1 MPRLSP
7 DRIVAAHAVIDAAFK
22 NTPQF
27 HPESLSKK
35 LGVELVVKVETQN
48 PIRSFKARGAQW
60 LVAQMR
66 QKSEG
71 ARHLVCTS
79 TGNFGQGM
87 SYAARAA
94 GMRASVFVPEDCNP
108 LKVEKMKGFGG
119 EVFLIPGDFS
129 QVRAAAE
136 KFAVEQGGKVVIDGR
151 EAAIA
156 EGAGTIGLE
165 LLDYPKPIATLVI
178 PLGDGALING
188 IAAIVK
194 GRAPE
199 TKVVGVCAAGAPAF
213 ETSFAS
219 KRVASALADTIAD
232 GLAIENP
239 EQESLDD
246 ALKLVDEI
254 VTVTDAELID
264 AMRLVHAELGLVL
277 EPSGAAGIAALQ
289 KHGAK
294 FRGGVVATILT
305 GGNIAEKHRRMLV
318 D

>member
-1 MPRLSP
+1 MSRLSA
-7 DRIVAAHAVIDAAFK
+7 DRIVAAHAVIEPAFK

-27 HPESLSKK
+27 FPESLSKK
-35 LGVELVVKVETQN
+35 LGLELVVKVEALN

-60 LVAQMR
+60 LVAQLQQ
-66 QKSEG
+66 QKDG

-79 TGNFGQGM
+79 TGNFGQGI

-136 KFAVEQGGKVVIDGR
+136 KFAAEQGAKVVIDGR

-165 LLDYPKPIATLVI
+165 LLNYPKPIDTLVI

-194 GRAPE
+194 SRAPR
-199 TKVVGVCAAGAPAF
+199 TKIVGVCAAGAPAF
-213 ETSFAS
+213 EASFAS
-219 KRVASALADTIAD
+219 KRIASAPADTIAD

-246 ALKLVDEI
+246 ALVLVDEI
-254 VTVTDAELID
+254 VTVSDDELID

-277 EPSGAAGIAALQ
+277 EPSGASGIAALK

-294 FRGGVVATILT
+294 FRGGLVGTVLT
-305 GGNIAEKHRRMLV
+305 GGNIAEKHRAMLAQ
-318 D
+318 

>member
-7 DRIVAAHAVIDAAFK
+7 DRIVQAHRVIDDAFK

-27 HPESLSKK
+27 HPEGLSKK
-35 LGVELVVKVETQN
+35 LGVDLVVKVEALN

-60 LVAQMR
+60 LVAQLQQ
-66 QKSEG
+66 QKEG

-79 TGNFGQGM
+79 TGNFGQGI

-108 LKVEKMKGFGG
+108 LKVEKMRGFGG
-119 EVFLIPGDFS
+119 EVFLIPGNFG

-136 KFAVEQGGKVVIDGR
+136 KFAAEHSAKVVIDGR
-151 EAAIA
+151 ESAIA
-156 EGAGTIGLE
+156 EGAGTMGLE
-165 LLDYPKPIATLVI
+165 LLSYPKPIATLVI

-188 IAAIVK
+188 IATIVK
-194 GRAPE
+194 ARAPA
-199 TKVVGVCAAGAPAF
+199 TRIVGVCAAGAPAF
-213 ETSFAS
+213 EASFAA
-219 KRVASALADTIAD
+219 KRVASAPADTIAD

-246 ALKLVDEI
+246 ALSLVDEI

-264 AMRLVHAELGLVL
+264 AMRLIHAELGLVL
-277 EPSGAAGIAALQ
+277 EPSGASGIAALK

-294 FRGGVVATILT
+294 FRNGLVATVLT
-305 GGNIAEKHRRMLV
+305 GGNVKEEMRRDLR
-318 D
+318 